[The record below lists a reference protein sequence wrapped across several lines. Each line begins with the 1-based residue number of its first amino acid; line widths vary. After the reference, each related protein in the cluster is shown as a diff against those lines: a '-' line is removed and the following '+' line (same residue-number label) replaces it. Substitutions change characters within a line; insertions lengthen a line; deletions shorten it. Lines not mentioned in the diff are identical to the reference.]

1 MLYIEEMRKSEL
13 KAKHDLKKSLKL
25 IQEKNEILNNLSLY
39 DELTKIYNRRGFIE
53 KSMELIKTNKD
64 KKIEVVFC
72 DLDHLKEINDTFGH
86 NEGDYAIS
94 NAAKL
99 IVASLPKNAIVSRVG
114 GDEFVSIF
122 VVNPKNDLNVET
134 SIKNTFKKFN
144 DGCNKPYFIETSIG
158 YYDFISSE
166 DIKIAAIIN
175 EADKYLYEAKKHRK
189 STIRK

>member
-1 MLYIEEMRKSEL
+1 
-13 KAKHDLKKSLKL
+13 
-25 IQEKNEILNNLSLY
+25 
-39 DELTKIYNRRGFIE
+39 
-53 KSMELIKTNKD
+53 MELLKNNIGSEVK
-64 KKIEVVFC
+64 VVFC

-99 IVASLPKNAIVSRVG
+99 IVESLPKNAIVSRVG

-122 VVNPKNDLNVET
+122 VVNSKNALNVQT

-144 DGCNKPYFIETSIG
+144 DGCNKPYYVETSIG
-158 YYDFISSE
+158 YYDFISNE
-166 DIKIAAIIN
+166 DIKIATIIN